1 MPYIVGVDIGT
12 QGIKAVALD
21 ENLRPAARVYA
32 ETSVSSPRPG
42 WVEHDAEAVWWRG
55 FCHAV
60 EKLLAELPNRD
71 ILGVGCSGIAP
82 CMLPV
87 GADGK
92 PLRPAILYGIDTR
105 CRDEVLEMTEILGE
119 ETVLKL
125 NKRPLTTQSVGP
137 KILWFRKHEPEL
149 FRQTTRVFSAT
160 NYVINRL
167 TNAFV
172 IDRPQACEMAPFYS
186 YDIGNWD
193 DRVLDT
199 FDIPRSMLPEIR
211 RSYEAAGVITSA
223 AAKECGLPEGIPVTT
238 ATVDAFAEFISTGA
252 YSQGE
257 AAVIY
262 GTTGVIALTTDK
274 LPVMKDIWI
283 FPHPL
288 FDDHYLAIGAMAAT
302 AALTKWFRDN
312 FGDLEKLMEQRV
324 NRSAYE
330 FLSDQAA
337 AVPAGSEGLLALPY
351 FNGERTPIADPLA
364 SGVIMGLTTYHTRA
378 HVYRALLESAAYGF
392 RHHLDLF
399 ENYGFS
405 VQQVTA
411 CGGGAKSSLWV
422 QIVSDVTG
430 FDQIRPC
437 VSLGSDVGTAYLV
450 ARTVG
455 WIDSFSSLKE
465 RLSGDALATITAD
478 PAARATYDGYY
489 KVYRSLY
496 GSIKDEMH
504 ALAALQR

>member
-1 MPYIVGVDIGT
+1 MPYILGVDIGT

-21 ENLRPAARVYA
+21 ENLRPAARVYT

-42 WVEHDAEAVWWRG
+42 WMEHDAEAVWWQG

-60 EKLLAELPNRD
+60 RQLLAELPSQD

-87 GADGK
+87 DAEGK

-105 CRDEVLEMTEILGE
+105 CRDEVAEMTEALGE
-119 ETVLKL
+119 ERVLQL

-137 KILWFRKHEPEL
+137 KILWFRKNEPEL
-149 FRQTTRVFSAT
+149 YRRTARVFSAT
-160 NYVINRL
+160 NYIIHRL
-167 TNAFV
+167 TGAFV
-172 IDRPQACEMAPFYS
+172 IDRPQACELAPFYS
-186 YDIGNWD
+186 YDTGDWD
-193 DRVLDT
+193 EQVLDL
-199 FDIPRSMLPEIR
+199 FGIPRSMLPAIGR
-211 RSYEAAGVITSA
+211 PYEAAGVITAEA
-223 AAKECGLPEGIPVTT
+223 AAASGLPEGIPVTI
-238 ATVDAFAEFISTGA
+238 ATVDAFAEFVSTGA

-257 AAVIY
+257 LAIIY
-262 GTTGVIALTTDK
+262 GTTGVIALTTDQ

-288 FDDHYLAIGAMAAT
+288 FDDHYLVIGAMAAT

-312 FGDLEKLMEQRV
+312 FGELEKLMEQRV
-324 NRSAYE
+324 HRSAYE
-330 FLSDQAA
+330 FLGDQAA

-351 FNGERTPIADPLA
+351 FNGERTPIADPKA

-378 HVYRALLESAAYGF
+378 HVYRALLEAAAYGF

-399 ENYGFS
+399 EEYGFS
-405 VQQVTA
+405 IQQVTA
-411 CGGGAKSSLWV
+411 CGGGARSSLWV

-430 FDQIRPC
+430 YDQIRPR

-455 WIDSFSSLKE
+455 WIDSFLGLKE
-465 RLSGDALATITAD
+465 RLSGDALATATAD
-478 PAARATYDGYY
+478 PDARCTYDEYY
-489 KVYRSLY
+489 QIYRRLY